1 MDNKDNWNHLFAG
14 LRNIRVKAL
23 NSLLLI
29 SEIKSA
35 AGQISD
41 EAVRKKEVQNGLARC
56 SVLYKK
62 DIDFIHESLSKT
74 DELLKIG
81 EIDCF
86 FSDEVTNVKTFLDR
100 VESLWPAPGLS
111 TDETFRALDLAA
123 AELQKIVYHCGLVT
137 IPQRVKQHLEQLRV
151 GNALNFQSEF
161 SDELP
166 DIKDRTELLLYLSSH
181 PQEISGVVDVDKG
194 VIYKA
199 SANPGQRLIS
209 FLRIGLFV
217 VAVGILAGLIP
228 RISAWIP
235 DWPFPADSGKSL
247 VIAYIF
253 VILGGLAHVLI
264 EALKQKQKQQSSF
277 SAIDDWILWV
287 HVREVSI
294 FVGVISL
301 ALIFFV
307 FAYYRKGA
315 FAWQTAFF
323 AGYSVDSFME
333 LFLQRFDKVVSK
345 QTDLLKQSLT
355 KISEK
360 K

>member
-1 MDNKDNWNHLFAG
+1 MDNLDNWNHLYAG
-14 LRNIRVKAL
+14 LRNIRVKAQ

-35 AGQISD
+35 GGASD
-41 EAVRKKEVQNGLARC
+41 PVVRQKEVQNSLVRGD
-56 SVLYKK
+56 VLYKK
-62 DIDFIHESLSKT
+62 DIQFIRDSLSKI

-81 EIDCF
+81 EIDCY
-86 FSDEVTNVKTFLDR
+86 FSDEITNLKTFLDR

-111 TDETFRALDLAA
+111 TDETLRVLDQTTV
-123 AELQKIVYHCGLVT
+123 ELQKVVWHCGLVT
-137 IPQRVKQHLEQLRV
+137 IPQRVKQHLAQLRV
-151 GNALNFQSEF
+151 GNALNFEREF

-166 DIKDRTELLLYLSSH
+166 DSKERTELLIYLSSH
-181 PQEISGVVDVDKG
+181 PQEISGVVDVEKG

-199 SANPGQRLIS
+199 SANPGQRLLS
-209 FLRIGLFV
+209 FLRIGIFV
-217 VAVGILAGLIP
+217 VALGILAGLIP
-228 RISAWIP
+228 RVIVWIP
-235 DWPFPADSGKSL
+235 DWPFPAGSGKSL
-247 VIAYIF
+247 AIAYAF

-264 EALKQKQKQQSSF
+264 EALKQKQKGQSSF

-294 FVGVISL
+294 FVGIVSL
-301 ALIFFV
+301 ALVFFV

-345 QTDLLKQSLT
+345 QTDLLKQSLSET
-355 KISEK
+355 SEK